1 MNTHVYC
8 DSVHLLKGSTIYE
21 APQDSDADTRGTGGG
36 VKMGMAEAASWSID
50 SIQCSS
56 WKNTNDV
63 ANIEISNFA
72 MDAIAFQVVRTPD
85 GDIVPFNT
93 SSDFR
98 SEDWYFWTTE
108 SDAIDSVILEI
119 DKELNEWQ
127 TNIDIATEWVQP
139 EDWFVRRGQAVD
151 DAIWAGLA
159 YLFDLRA
166 SMFETKIVE
175 ALAKDMKVETL
186 LAKERIRKLRDKGF
200 LGVAGKGNFA
210 EGKVTKIAIEIL
222 IERGMMNAKEGK

>member
-1 MNTHVYC
+1 
-8 DSVHLLKGSTIYE
+8 
-21 APQDSDADTRGTGGG
+21 
-36 VKMGMAEAASWSID
+36 MGMAEITTWNIN

-72 MDAIAFQVVRTPD
+72 MDSIAFQVVRTPD
-85 GDIVPFNT
+85 ADIVPFNT

-98 SEDWYFWTTE
+98 SEDWYIWTTE
-108 SDAIDSVILEI
+108 SDAINSIILAV

-127 TNIDIATEWVQP
+127 TNIDIATQWVQP
-139 EDWFVRRGQAVD
+139 AEWFVRRGQAVD
-151 DAIWAGLA
+151 DSTWAGLA
-159 YLFDLRA
+159 YLFELRA
-166 SMFETKIVE
+166 SMFESKIIE
-175 ALAKDMKVETL
+175 ALAKDMKVEPL

-210 EGKVTKIAIEIL
+210 EGRLTKSAIEIL
-222 IERGMMNAKEGK
+222 IERGMMNAEKGK

>member
-1 MNTHVYC
+1 M
-8 DSVHLLKGSTIYE
+8 
-21 APQDSDADTRGTGGG
+21 
-36 VKMGMAEAASWSID
+36 WSID

-56 WKNTNDV
+56 WKKTNDV

-72 MDAIAFQVVRTPD
+72 MDSISFQVVRTPD

-98 SEDWYFWTTE
+98 SDDWYIWTTE
-108 SDAIDSVILEI
+108 SAAIDSIILEI

-127 TNIDIATEWVQP
+127 ANIDIATQWVKP
-139 EDWFVRRGQAVD
+139 VDWLVKRGQAVD
-151 DAIWAGLA
+151 DSIWAGLA
-159 YLFDLRA
+159 YLFELRA

-175 ALAKDMKVETL
+175 ALAKDMKVEPL

-200 LGVAGKGNFA
+200 LGIAGKGNVA
-210 EGKVTKIAIEIL
+210 EGRMTKSAMEIL
-222 IERGMMNAKEGK
+222 IEKGMMNAKKGK

>member
-1 MNTHVYC
+1 
-8 DSVHLLKGSTIYE
+8 
-21 APQDSDADTRGTGGG
+21 
-36 VKMGMAEAASWSID
+36 MGMAEISSWTIN

-72 MDAIAFQVVRTPD
+72 MDSISFQVVRTPD
-85 GDIVPFNT
+85 GDIVPFNA

-98 SEDWYFWTTE
+98 SEDWYFWTSE
-108 SDAIDSVILEI
+108 SDAIDSQILEI

-127 TNIDIATEWVQP
+127 TNIEFAIQWVKP
-139 EDWFVRRGQAVD
+139 GNWLVKRGQAVD
-151 DAIWAGLA
+151 DVVWASLA
-159 YLFDLRA
+159 YLFELRA

-175 ALAKDMKVETL
+175 ALAKDMKVEPL

-200 LGVAGKGNFA
+200 LGTAGKGNA
-210 EGKVTKIAIEIL
+210 AVGRITKSAMEVL
-222 IERGMMNAKEGK
+222 IEKGLMDAQESE